1 MPAIASNIT
10 TPLLGLADVAIVGH
24 IGSAMYIAAIALG
37 GAVINMLYWV
47 FSFLRLGS
55 SGLTAQAFGA
65 NDTNG
70 QSAIF
75 YRGLTVAAILA
86 IAIVALQSLITVAV
100 LSFMDAD
107 GNASVTAQRYVS
119 ICIWGAPAVLGSY
132 ALSGW
137 MLGMQ
142 YSRGPMWI
150 ALVTNIVNIAISA
163 IFVFALGYDIAGV
176 AAGTCIAQWTGF
188 ACGLILVRRRFN
200 IAKPDRQRILNR
212 NEIKRFFS
220 VNTDIFLRTL
230 CLVAV
235 TLWFTRAGAAQGT
248 LTIAAN
254 ALLMQFFLLFSYFT
268 DGFAFAGEALAGK
281 YYGARNP
288 IALNRCISS
297 LLKTGAVLATVFACL
312 YLVAGDSLLN
322 MLTYDTEVIDTA
334 CKYLIW
340 TIIVPFAGFAAF
352 TWDGVFGGL
361 TLTRTGML
369 VPMMISAMLFFALC
383 TVLIPQWGNHGL
395 WCAFIIYC
403 ASRGVIQTIYYLTHR
418 RQLNKSY
425 HNPKTIIK

>member
-24 IGSAMYIAAIALG
+24 IGNAMYIAAIALG

-75 YRGLTVAAILA
+75 YRGLAVAAILA
-86 IAIVALQSLITVAV
+86 TAILALQPLITVAV
-100 LSFMDAD
+100 LSFMDAG
-107 GNASVTAQRYVS
+107 GNTSVTAQRYVS

-142 YSRGPMWI
+142 YSRGPMWM
-150 ALVTNIVNIAISA
+150 ALVTNIVNIATSI

-188 ACGLILVRRRFN
+188 VCGLILVRKHFSITQPNRH
-200 IAKPDRQRILNR
+200 RILNR

-235 TLWFTRAGAAQGT
+235 TLWFTRAGTAQGT
-248 LTIAAN
+248 LTLAAN

-288 IALNRCISS
+288 VALKRCIRS
-297 LLKTGAVLATVFACL
+297 LLKTGAALATVFACL
-312 YLVAGDSLLN
+312 YFVAGDNLMNLL
-322 MLTYDTEVIDTA
+322 TSDTQVVDTA
-334 CKYLIW
+334 SEYLVW
-340 TIIVPFAGFAAF
+340 TILVPFAGFVAF
-352 TWDGVFGGL
+352 TWDGIFGGL

-369 VPMMISAMLFFALC
+369 VPMMISAALFFALC
-383 TVLIPQWGNHGL
+383 TILIPQWGNHGL
-395 WCAFIIYC
+395 WCSFIIYC
-403 ASRGVIQTIYYLTHR
+403 TSRGVIQTIYYIIHR